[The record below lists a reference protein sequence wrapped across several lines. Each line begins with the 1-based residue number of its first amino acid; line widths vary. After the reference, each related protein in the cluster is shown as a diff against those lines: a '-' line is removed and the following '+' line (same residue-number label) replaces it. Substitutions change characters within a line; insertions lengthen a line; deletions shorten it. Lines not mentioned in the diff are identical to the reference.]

1 MAFWKMKFDKRKMN
15 LFKDV
20 RRVMITKSV
29 VAEPII
35 MSTPQMSYVNENSQ
49 SNMKEQR

>member
-20 RRVMITKSV
+20 RRVMLTKSV
-29 VAEPII
+29 NK
-35 MSTPQMSYVNENSQ
+35 SFLLTLSL
-49 SNMKEQR
+49 